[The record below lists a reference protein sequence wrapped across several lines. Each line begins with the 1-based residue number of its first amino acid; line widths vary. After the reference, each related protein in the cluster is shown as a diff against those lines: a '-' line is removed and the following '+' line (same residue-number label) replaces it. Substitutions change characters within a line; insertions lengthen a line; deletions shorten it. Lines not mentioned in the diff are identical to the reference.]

1 VGLLVSIEEGEG
13 RGMMALLFVE
23 DVYIGREGE
32 KAGSGE
38 ERGMGDGLETM
49 RTCLPPMG
57 SG

>member
-1 VGLLVSIEEGEG
+1 MVL
-13 RGMMALLFVE
+13 LLFVE
-23 DVYIGREGE
+23 DVDIGREGE